1 MNYRNLF
8 DPETR
13 LMRGR
18 NRNGA
23 FMSPFSP
30 LKWGD
35 AFTEGNSWHY
45 TWTFFTT
52 RRGWSI

>member
-18 NRNGA
+18 NQDGT
-23 FMSPFSP
+23 FMKPFSP

-45 TWTFFTT
+45 TWSVFHD
-52 RRGWSI
+52 RRD